1 MGNSVEPGVFY
12 QRSHAYAL
20 PPLRP
25 LSCPVRCRSR
35 PGTGSGPVRRALS
48 ITLSED
54 QIRDLIRR
62 SADNDLENDK
72 KQRDYT
78 YVEREEV
85 RRLDGK
91 GQVKSTEVKTYD
103 VMEIYGE
110 QVQKLIAKNDTTALR
125 QRREER
131 RRKDPEAH
139 RQAQEMNRMTTAG
152 SVWKKSRRTGRRAAS
167 S

>member
-1 MGNSVEPGVFY
+1 MRFLRAALCLTLSTAALGQEP
-12 QRSHAYAL
+12 APA
-20 PPLRP
+20 PPKDP
-25 LSCPVRCRSR
+25 
-35 PGTGSGPVRRALS
+35 S

-54 QIRDLIRR
+54 QIRDLIRQ

-110 QVQKLIAKNDTTALR
+110 QVQKLIAKRRPASLR
-125 QRREER
+125 QRRKER
-131 RRKDPEAH
+131 RRENPEAH
-139 RQAQEMNRMTTAG
+139 RQAQERIG
-152 SVWKKSRRTGRRAAS
+152 
-167 S
+167 